1 MMKDKKRVKTLLIN
15 VLIAGLAIVSF
26 WYTNQEPLKESA
38 YDVEVTDEHVIIDLE
53 FTVTNKHFSK
63 RYAVINYQPFIHNHA
78 IDIVEIDPKLLG
90 ANESL
95 HGSHTIYLNKE
106 NMSDA
111 TIKQLINKDISPIQS
126 VTLGKRHR

>member
-1 MMKDKKRVKTLLIN
+1 MMKDKNRRKTILIN

-26 WYTNQEPLKESA
+26 WYSNQEPLKESA
-38 YDVEVTDEHVIIDLE
+38 YDVEITDEHVIIDLQ

-63 RYAVINYQPFIHNHA
+63 RYAVINYQPFIHEHA
-78 IDIVEIDPKLLG
+78 IDIVRIDPKLLG
-90 ANESL
+90 AHDSL

-106 NMSDA
+106 NMSDT
-111 TIKQLINKDISPIQS
+111 TIEQLINNDISPIQS